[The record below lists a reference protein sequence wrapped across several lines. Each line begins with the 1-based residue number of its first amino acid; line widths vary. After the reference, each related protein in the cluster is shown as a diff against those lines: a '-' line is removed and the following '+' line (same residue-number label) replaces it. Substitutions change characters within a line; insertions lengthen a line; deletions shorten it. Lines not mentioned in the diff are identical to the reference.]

1 MRRPTLFRRAGLVAA
16 FTAVTV
22 LLGAGTP
29 DAPVATAAMDGDA
42 AEVLSLLRQGADVNA
57 AMGDGM
63 TALHWAARH
72 GNDELIGVL
81 LYAGANP
88 AAVTRIGHYTPLMM
102 AAREG
107 HAAAVTRLL
116 EAGSNVQAVTETGV
130 TALHLAAAAGQPGAV
145 EALIAA
151 GAEVNATEAAWE
163 QTPIMWAANEGRTAV
178 VRILTDAGADPSLS
192 SKVVI
197 IKELEEEDRELSR
210 VRNERMAAIRAQRV
224 AAATGL
230 TEEEA
235 RERSGDVSDDFR
247 GGVAEDEASEDEA
260 DEDEADEDEAS
271 EDEVAD
277 EADAEAESDDAESDD
292 AESDEAE
299 VEAADD
305 EAEDEAETDE
315 AEEAGEEAAAEPQ
328 PLSYGELVGG
338 QGGLNALHHAV
349 REGHAETVLAL
360 LDAGADVNAVTGGD
374 HSSPLVLATIN
385 GHFDLG
391 LELMARGADVNL
403 ASEAGVT
410 PLFAAINL
418 QWAPKALYPQP
429 KAHEQQTTSYL
440 DYMQALLEAGADP
453 NVRVNRH
460 IWFMSYNFDL
470 LGVDT
475 GGATPFWRAAYALDV
490 DAMRLLVSYG
500 ADPAIPT
507 RKAAERRFGRRR
519 GPEEDQSGLDPVP
532 VGGPGVFAIH
542 AASGVGYGKD
552 FAANSHRYVPDGWLP
567 AVRYLVEELGA
578 DVNARDHEGFTPVH
592 HAAARGD
599 VELIEYLV
607 EKGADVTLIARRGQT
622 TADMANGP
630 VQRVQ
635 PFPEAIALLESLGSA
650 NNNNCLSC

>member
-16 FTAVTV
+16 VAAVTV

-29 DAPVATAAMDGDA
+29 DAPVATAAMEGDA

-72 GNDELIGVL
+72 GDDELIGTL

-88 AAVTRIGHYTPLMM
+88 ASMTRIGHYTPLMM
-102 AAREG
+102 ASREG
-107 HAAAVTRLL
+107 HAAAVSRLL
-116 EAGSNVQAVTETGV
+116 EAGSDVQAVTETGV

-145 EALIAA
+145 QALIAA
-151 GAEVNATEAAWE
+151 GADVNATESAWD
-163 QTPIMWAANEGRTAV
+163 QTPVMWAANEGRTEV

-210 VRNERMAAIRAQRV
+210 ERNERVAAIRAQRV

-247 GGVAEDEASEDEA
+247 GGVAPAEDDEAEEADDEA
-260 DEDEADEDEAS
+260 EAEADDEVNAEAEAGDEA
-271 EDEVAD
+271 
-277 EADAEAESDDAESDD
+277 EADAEAE
-292 AESDEAE
+292 
-299 VEAADD
+299 
-305 EAEDEAETDE
+305 AEDEAEEASEDEDE
-315 AEEAGEEAAAEPQ
+315 AEPEAEGAAENEAQ

-349 REGHAETVLAL
+349 REGHSETVLAL

-391 LELMARGADVNL
+391 LELVARGADVNL

-440 DYMQALLEAGADP
+440 DYMEALLEAGADP
-453 NVRVNRH
+453 NARVNRH

-475 GGATPFWRAAYALDV
+475 GGATAFWRSAYALDV

-500 ADPAIPT
+500 ANPDVPT

-519 GPEEDQSGLDPVP
+519 GPVEDQSGLDPVP

-578 DVNARDHEGFTPVH
+578 DVNARDHEGFSPVH

-599 VELIEYLV
+599 VELIRYLV
-607 EKGADVTLIARRGQT
+607 EKGADVTLLARRGQT

-635 PFPEAIALLESLGSA
+635 PFPEAIELLESLGSA

>member
-1 MRRPTLFRRAGLVAA
+1 MRRQLTIRSGFVAA
-16 FTAVTV
+16 LSAVTV
-22 LLGAGTP
+22 LVGAGVP
-29 DAPVATAAMDGDA
+29 DAPVATAAMDDDA
-42 AEVLSLLRQGADVNA
+42 AEVRTLLQNGADVNA

-72 GNDELIGVL
+72 GNAEVVEVL

-88 AAVTRIGHYTPLMM
+88 RAITRIGHYTPLMLG
-102 AAREG
+102 AREG
-107 HAAAVTRLL
+107 YDEVVRQLL
-116 EAGSNVQAVTETGV
+116 EADAPVDAVTETGV
-130 TALHLAAAAGQPGAV
+130 TALHFAAASGDVASIQ
-145 EALIAA
+145 ALIEA
-151 GAEVNATEAAWE
+151 GADVNAAETAWM
-163 QTPIMWAANEGRTAV
+163 QTPVMWAANEGRTAAV
-178 VRILTDAGADPSLS
+178 EALTAAGADPEQA

-197 IKELEEEDRELSR
+197 LKNLDEEDRELAR
-210 VRNERMAAIRAQRV
+210 VRNERVAAIRAQRV
-224 AAATGL
+224 ADATGVS
-230 TEEEA
+230 TEEA
-235 RERSGDVSDDFR
+235 AKTSANISDDIR
-247 GGVAEDEASEDEA
+247 AVVEGSEDGEA
-260 DEDEADEDEAS
+260 EEGETTEAEPEADADASDEDEEAEPEEAEPEDEES
-271 EDEVAD
+271 
-277 EADAEAESDDAESDD
+277 EAEPERDPSTGEIRGEANSD
-292 AESDEAE
+292 
-299 VEAADD
+299 
-305 EAEDEAETDE
+305 
-315 AEEAGEEAAAEPQ
+315 EPQ
-328 PLSYGELVGG
+328 PLSYSELVGG

-349 REGHAETVLAL
+349 REGHTETALAL
-360 LDAGADVNAVTGGD
+360 LDAGADLNAVTGGD

-391 LELMARGADVNL
+391 LELLARGADVNL

-440 DYMQALLEAGADP
+440 EYMEALLEAGADP
-453 NVRVNRH
+453 NARVNRH

-475 GGATPFWRAAYALDV
+475 GGATTFWRAAYALDV
-490 DAMRLLVSYG
+490 DAMRMLVAYG
-500 ADPAIPT
+500 ADPDIPT
-507 RKAAERRFGRRR
+507 RKPAESRFRRNR
-519 GPEEDQSGLDPVP
+519 GDGEDKSGLDPVP
-532 VGGPGVFAIH
+532 VGGPGVHAIH

-578 DVNARDHEGFTPVH
+578 DVNARDHEGYSPVH

-599 VELIEYLV
+599 VELIQYLV
-607 EKGADVTLIARRGQT
+607 DQGADVTLLARNGQT

-635 PFPEAIALLESLGSA
+635 PFPEALALLEGLGSE